1 MVSYSGHV
9 PRSKE
14 IMGTSTKG
22 GLPPFAKEGVPLGQG
37 TEFVTKPKPA
47 STTIMDIAGKKMA
60 MSNAAGK
67 AWIEK
72 NDPYTT
78 TADRVR
84 PCHPISVS
92 PFSAD
97 AHRRRTGLG
106 VPHLHDPRSTP
117 AFDQRPLLPPPPHPS
132 CLDPLPTGYVDP
144 QGGCHEGTEGFQLTG
159 TAGIQGR
166 LQGSRARCEGRR
178 GLQLLVG
185 AIDAVLGSWCQR
197 PPVVHELGPSFFWLG
212 LGVCGHGGP
221 RGVSVNGWADR

>member
-78 TADRVR
+78 TADRATSIPKAGVTKEPKAFNSLAQQGYKVGYKGHVPGVR
-84 PCHPISVS
+84 GDV
-92 PFSAD
+92 
-97 AHRRRTGLG
+97 
-106 VPHLHDPRSTP
+106 
-117 AFDQRPLLPPPPHPS
+117 
-132 CLDPLPTGYVDP
+132 
-144 QGGCHEGTEGFQLTG
+144 
-159 TAGIQGR
+159 
-166 LQGSRARCEGRR
+166 GSSYWSE
-178 GLQLLVG
+178 Q
-185 AIDAVLGSWCQR
+185 
-197 PPVVHELGPSFFWLG
+197 
-212 LGVCGHGGP
+212 
-221 RGVSVNGWADR
+221 